1 MMFLVSCR
9 TESHDPQ
16 FAELRIKLNYVC
28 GNSPLIYDS
37 LLYTNASSEAYQVE
51 HLEYYLSDIKL
62 YCTDGSIHHDRT
74 IHYINART
82 SSDLRIRLDSI
93 NPGKYYRMTCS
104 IGFDSARNITGYL
117 PNTLE
122 NAAMAWPEFMGGGYH
137 FMKLEGRF
145 LDTTLWGF
153 AVHLGTNDALTQCE
167 IPVDLNLK
175 YVNHTATMTMDINEW
190 FQNPYSYSF
199 ISDGNYTM
207 GNQQLM
213 QLIRDNGNDVLTF
226 TQID

>member
-1 MMFLVSCR
+1 MTFLVSCR
-9 TESHDPQ
+9 TESYDPQ
-16 FAELRIKLNYVC
+16 YAELRIKLNYVC
-28 GNSPLIYDS
+28 GNHPLIYDS
-37 LLYTNASSEAYQVE
+37 LMYTNASSEVYQVE

-62 YCTDGSIHHDRT
+62 FGTDGSVHHDRT
-74 IHYINART
+74 IHYINAGT

-93 NPGKYYRMTCS
+93 APGKYNRMTCY
-104 IGFDSARNITGYL
+104 IGIDSSRNRTGYL

-145 LDTTLWGF
+145 QDTTLWGF

-167 IPVDLNLK
+167 IPVDLNLR

-190 FQNPYSYSF
+190 FQNPFSYSF
-199 ISDGNYTM
+199 INDGNYTM
-207 GNQQLM
+207 GNQLLM
-213 QLIRDNGNDVLTF
+213 GIVRDNGADVLTF
-226 TQID
+226 TQNN